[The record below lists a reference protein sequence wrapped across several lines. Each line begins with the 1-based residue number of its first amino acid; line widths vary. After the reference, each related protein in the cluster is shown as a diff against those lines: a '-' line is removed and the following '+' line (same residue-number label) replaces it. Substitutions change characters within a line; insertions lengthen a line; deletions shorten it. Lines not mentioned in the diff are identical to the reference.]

1 MDISDV
7 RKNSNILINGM
18 PYNVVENDL
27 MKPGKGRA
35 IFRLKLKNLLDGSV
49 LERTFHSGDK
59 VDEARVTSHEMQY
72 LYKEGEQY
80 VFMNTETFEQVFLT
94 EKQVGD
100 KSHYLKEGTLVTMV
114 MLEDKPIDLNLPT
127 FVELKVV
134 RSEVSSKSDTI
145 TAQNKAATL
154 ETGYEVGVP
163 PFVKEGDIIK
173 VDTRTGQ
180 YLERVTTKK

>member
-7 RKNSNILINGM
+7 HKNSNILINNI

-35 IFRLKLKNLLDGSV
+35 IFRLKLKNLFDGSV
-49 LERTFHSGDK
+49 LERSFHSGDK
-59 VDEARVTSHEMQY
+59 VDEARVTSQEMQY

-80 VFMNTETFEQVFLT
+80 VFMNTGTFEQVFLT
-94 EKQVGD
+94 ESLVGD
-100 KSHYLKEGTLVTMV
+100 KKHYLKEGILVTMI

-127 FVELKVV
+127 FVELKVM
-134 RSEVSSKSDTI
+134 RSEVATKADTI

-154 ETGYEVGVP
+154 ETGYEIGVP
-163 PFVKEGDIIK
+163 AFVKEGDIIK
-173 VDTRTGQ
+173 VDTRSGQ